1 MKLPAFL
8 ASVML
13 MLTISVTA
21 VAGKARFVTV
31 EINYGEQKKTET
43 IQVECQD
50 KMTALEALQYAADVK
65 THPVSRY
72 VFVTGIN
79 GVNGVR
85 GEKAWYYTVNGE
97 KPQLAI
103 NQPVKAGDVISW
115 RYVKDVCSCTVDKK

>member
-1 MKLPAFL
+1 MKLTTLLSGLLLFL
-8 ASVML
+8 I
-13 MLTISVTA
+13 ISTSA
-21 VAGKARFVTV
+21 MAGKSRFVTV

-50 KMTALEALQYAADVK
+50 KMTALEALQYVADVK

-79 GVNGVR
+79 GVDGVR
-85 GEKAWYYTVNGE
+85 GDMAWYYTVNGE
-97 KPQLAI
+97 KPKLAI
-103 NQPVKAGDVISW
+103 SQPVKAGDVISW

>member
-1 MKLPAFL
+1 MRLTTLLSGILLFL
-8 ASVML
+8 M
-13 MLTISVTA
+13 ISMSA
-21 VAGKARFVTV
+21 VAGKSRFVTV
-31 EINYGEQKKTET
+31 EINYGEQKKAET
-43 IQVECQD
+43 IQVECPD
-50 KMTALEALQYAADVK
+50 KMTALEALQYAADVE
-65 THPVSRY
+65 THPVSQY